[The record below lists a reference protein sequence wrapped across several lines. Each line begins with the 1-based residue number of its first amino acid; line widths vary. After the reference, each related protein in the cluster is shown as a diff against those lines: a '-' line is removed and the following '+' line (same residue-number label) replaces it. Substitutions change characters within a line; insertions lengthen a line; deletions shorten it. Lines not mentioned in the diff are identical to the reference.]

1 MGESDLFVDHIN
13 GNKLDNRKSNLR
25 ICCNADNLKNRVKLP
40 SNNTSGILGVRY
52 RADRN
57 KWYAEIQFNKQKI
70 NLGSYTEK
78 EDAIKA
84 RLEAEIKYFGKY
96 KSQVLNESN

>member
-1 MGESDLFVDHIN
+1 MRLI
-13 GNKLDNRKSNLR
+13 K
-25 ICCNADNLKNRVKLP
+25 P
-40 SNNTSGILGVRY
+40 SFEIIEQQPGILGVRY

-57 KWYAEIQFNKQKI
+57 KWYAEIQFN